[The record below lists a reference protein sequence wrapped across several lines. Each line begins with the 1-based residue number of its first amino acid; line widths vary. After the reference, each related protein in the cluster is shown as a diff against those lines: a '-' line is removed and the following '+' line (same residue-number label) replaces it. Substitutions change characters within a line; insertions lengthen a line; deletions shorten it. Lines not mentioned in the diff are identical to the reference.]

1 MLQSAEKGDKS
12 SLYFVAKAYDT
23 GLNLSK
29 NKQIDWLK
37 SIEYYQRVLNK
48 TNDDDDDEMTE
59 QIDDCEP
66 TYIILARMAEMNMI
80 GEHNL
85 EQDLP
90 EAASLFTEAAEK
102 AMLYGKGRLA
112 NKYYQRSE
120 EASSMADNED
130 D

>member
-29 NKQIDWLK
+29 NKKIDWLK

-48 TNDDDDDEMTE
+48 TNDDEITD

-66 TYIILARMAEMNMI
+66 VYIILARMAEMNMI
-80 GEHNL
+80 GGHNL

-90 EAASLFTEAAEK
+90 EAASLFIEAAEK

-112 NKYYQRSE
+112 NKYYQQSE
-120 EASSMADNED
+120 EASSLD

>member
-48 TNDDDDDEMTE
+48 TNDDD
-59 QIDDCEP
+59 
-66 TYIILARMAEMNMI
+66 EMNM
-80 GEHNL
+80 
-85 EQDLP
+85 
-90 EAASLFTEAAEK
+90 K
-102 AMLYGKGRLA
+102 
-112 NKYYQRSE
+112 
-120 EASSMADNED
+120 
-130 D
+130 